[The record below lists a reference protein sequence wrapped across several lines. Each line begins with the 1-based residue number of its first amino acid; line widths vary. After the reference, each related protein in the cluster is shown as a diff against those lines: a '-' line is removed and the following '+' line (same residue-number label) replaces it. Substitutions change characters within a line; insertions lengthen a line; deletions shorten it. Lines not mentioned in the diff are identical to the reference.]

1 MAWLI
6 SFRFRACY
14 MTANGVSRNQ
24 AQDTIYIED
33 DSPAEFILRSKL
45 KLMDLEEE
53 PFDPSKGPQRAD
65 EIEVIYSAFEVTDK
79 AMIKKLK
86 DNL

>member
-14 MTANGVSRNQ
+14 KATNGISRNQ
-24 AQDTIYIED
+24 SQDTVYIED
-33 DSPAEFILRSKL
+33 VPPAEFILRAKL
-45 KLMDLEEE
+45 KLMALEDEAY
-53 PFDPSKGPQRAD
+53 DPSKGPQRAD
-65 EIEVIYSAFEVTDK
+65 EIEIIYSAFEVTDK
-79 AMIKKLK
+79 ALIAKLK